1 MTQSIERYLTYLEQ
15 QAAGA
20 PATPAGAR
28 RFINQIAADC
38 ANVHAGDLRR
48 PLRFL
53 RQAASLPALRFGTSG
68 FRTDLVDDEN
78 PARHYT
84 AFVWIGFWF
93 PYPLAWLIVW
103 LWEMAGFFRYRGDW
117 SANDVACGMIG
128 IRHGRQVR
136 RVGPAAL
143 AELVKR
149 DLRE

>member
-1 MTQSIERYLTYLEQ
+1 M
-15 QAAGA
+15 
-20 PATPAGAR
+20 
-28 RFINQIAADC
+28 
-38 ANVHAGDLRR
+38 RR
-48 PLRFL
+48 PLCFL
-53 RQAASLPALRFGTSG
+53 RQAAAWPALRFGTSG

-136 RVGPAAL
+136 REGPAAL